1 MLATGFAI
9 VWTCAV
15 ALSRLVIGVH
25 WLTDVLASMAL
36 GAVIP
41 VFFSKLFDLH
51 QRHQMEKNDTC
62 VRWRTV
68 RPPQKVNDRPLD
80 LYKEK
85 TVRIVF
91 AADGSKYTKKALAF
105 LVTHESMA
113 GPEDEIFVLRGEGW
127 QAR

>member
-1 MLATGFAI
+1 M
-9 VWTCAV
+9 
-15 ALSRLVIGVH
+15 
-25 WLTDVLASMAL
+25 
-36 GAVIP
+36 
-41 VFFSKLFDLH
+41 
-51 QRHQMEKNDTC
+51 
-62 VRWRTV
+62 RWRTV

-85 TVRIVF
+85 TVKIVF